1 MPAFTNIARNFGFSI
16 LDFGVKGDKPIREL
30 FQIRVVDSSSDN
42 LKSKIQNLKWL
53 ALGAVDCQ
61 K

>member
-1 MPAFTNIARNFGFSI
+1 M
-16 LDFGVKGDKPIREL
+16 REL

-53 ALGAVDCQ
+53 ALGAVAARSEGR
-61 K
+61 